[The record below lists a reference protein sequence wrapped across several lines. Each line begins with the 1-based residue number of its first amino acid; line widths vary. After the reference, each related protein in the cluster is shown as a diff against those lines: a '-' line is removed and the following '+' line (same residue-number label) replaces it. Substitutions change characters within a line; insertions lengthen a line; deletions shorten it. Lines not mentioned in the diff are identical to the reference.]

1 MTLTTPVLTAV
12 ASPRLVIG
20 APHLMTIGNGG
31 LCTLLY
37 SVTLDIVV
45 AGFSLAAIQAFL
57 MIKTYQ
63 NPYFYQA
70 WFARLSRRHT
80 KTLLPSKGNRYSG
93 F

>member
-1 MTLTTPVLTAV
+1 MTLTTPVLMAV

-20 APHLMTIGNGG
+20 APQLMTIGNGG
-31 LCTLLY
+31 LCTVFYTL
-37 SVTLDIVV
+37 TLDIVV
-45 AGFSLAAIQAFL
+45 AGFTLAAIQVFL

-70 WFARLSRRHT
+70 WFARLSRRQT
-80 KTLLPSKGNRYSG
+80 KTLLSSKGNRYCG